1 MLANNLEI
9 ILSLQAAV
17 YHNPVTTDFKH
28 ATNEANPLPSE
39 IKKQV
44 ICVKIWK
51 FPLICWKRLNSY
63 EASCFIPMG

>member
-17 YHNPVTTDFKH
+17 YHNPVITDFKH
-28 ATNEANPLPSE
+28 PANEANPLHSE

-44 ICVKIWK
+44 ICHNVCGNLEIPPKMLEELK
-51 FPLICWKRLNSY
+51 FL
-63 EASCFIPMG
+63 